1 MNDSIIIIIV
11 EFLEKIMQKF
21 LYMKKLFHIMI
32 TEQSEK
38 NELMLIEKKNELG
51 QHMMKNEI
59 LLIHKNLEIEKS
71 FENQMKILT
80 IL

>member
-1 MNDSIIIIIV
+1 MNELIMIIIV

-51 QHMMKNEI
+51 QHTMKNEI
-59 LLIHKNLEIEKS
+59 SLRHKNIKIEKS
-71 FENQMKILT
+71 FENKMKKYT